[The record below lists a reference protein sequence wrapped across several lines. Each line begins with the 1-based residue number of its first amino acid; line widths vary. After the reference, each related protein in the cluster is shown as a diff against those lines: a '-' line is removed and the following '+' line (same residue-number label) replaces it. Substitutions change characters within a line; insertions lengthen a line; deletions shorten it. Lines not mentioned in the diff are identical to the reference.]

1 MTTSPKHTKKLSIFD
16 FDDTLVST
24 QAKVYITHANGEEET
39 FTPAEYAVYEPQEG
53 DQFDFNEFEG
63 PLKDPA
69 VIKKNFNLLLQVL
82 DKSSRN
88 RRTAILTARN
98 NPVPIR
104 NFFKENGIENIEI
117 VALGSSDPQ
126 DKADWI
132 EQQAQKGWN
141 DIRFM
146 DDSAK
151 NIFAVRKMAKKYPD
165 VNWLIKKVRIH

>member
-63 PLKDPA
+63 PLKNPA

-88 RRTAILTARN
+88 RRTAILTARE
-98 NPVPIR
+98 NPIPVE
-104 NFFKENGIENIEI
+104 NFFKENGIEGIEI
-117 VALGSSDPQ
+117 VALGSSNPQ

-132 EQQAQKGWN
+132 EAQAKKGWN

-146 DDSAK
+146 DDSHKNISAVRTMAK
-151 NIFAVRKMAKKYPD
+151 NYPN
-165 VNWLIKKVRIH
+165 VEWLI